1 MSAMALPP
9 PIHTTAAVLPL
20 PDPADQVRSD
30 ALAEQVAQTIATAG
44 GWLAFD
50 HWMAMVLYT
59 PGLGYYSGQRS
70 PLGAQGDFVTAPEL
84 SPLFGRVVAQQVA
97 ECLRAMAPEGPW
109 QVLEF
114 GAGSGALAASLW
126 PALVEAGTPP
136 ETYSVIEVSGLL
148 RAQQAAT
155 LKQRAPEALAS
166 VRWLDALPDR
176 FSGVVIAN
184 EVLDA
189 MPVRLFERS
198 GNGWGELGVVIAP
211 GGGLVLAPMP
221 SSMARPAPCSL
232 PDPDRFP
239 PGYRLEIAEQAR
251 AWMASLGSVL
261 QRGAVLLFDYGFPAQ
276 ELFHPQRTGGTLMAH
291 YRHRALTDLLARPGL
306 QDITAH
312 VDFSAVAQAGV
323 QAGLN
328 LAGYT
333 SQARFLLNCGLLEQ
347 AQSLLA
353 EGGAANPARLRA
365 MGAVQTLLSE
375 AEMGELFKVIGF
387 SRGLEANAVP
397 WSGFSQGDRQMMLAA
412 SEVQEDGATRRQ
424 TGRREGRP

>member
-30 ALAEQVAQTIATAG
+30 ALAEQVAQAIAAAG

-84 SPLFGRVVAQQVA
+84 SPLFGRVIARQVA
-97 ECLRAMAPEGPW
+97 EWLRTMAPQGPW

-126 PALVEAGTPP
+126 PALVEAGTAP
-136 ETYSVIEVSGLL
+136 ESYSVIEVSGLL

-155 LKQRAPEALAS
+155 LEQRAPEALAA
-166 VRWLDALPDR
+166 VRWLETMPER

-189 MPVRLFERS
+189 MPVRLFERIDM
-198 GNGWGELGVVIAP
+198 GWSELGVVMDPA
-211 GGGLVLAPMP
+211 GMLKLAPMP
-221 SSMARPAPCSL
+221 LEMARPAPCGL
-232 PDPDRFP
+232 PDPEGFS

-251 AWMASLGSVL
+251 AWIASLGSVL
-261 QRGAVLLFDYGFPAQ
+261 QRGAVLLFDYGFPAH

-291 YRHRALTDLLARPGL
+291 YRHRAHTDLLARPGL

-323 QAGLN
+323 QAGLD

-347 AQSLLA
+347 AQGLLA
-353 EGGAANPARLRA
+353 EGGAANPATLRA

-387 SRGLEANAVP
+387 TRGLEATPAS
-397 WSGFSQGDRQMMLAA
+397 WTGFLRGDRQMMLAA
-412 SEVQEDGATRRQ
+412 SEVQEDCAMRQQ
-424 TGRREGRP
+424 TGRREGQP

>member
-1 MSAMALPP
+1 MALPP

-30 ALAEQVAQTIATAG
+30 ALAEQVAQAIAAAG

-84 SPLFGRVVAQQVA
+84 SPLFGRVIARQVA
-97 ECLRAMAPEGPW
+97 EWLRTMAPQGPW

-136 ETYSVIEVSGLL
+136 QTYSVIEVSGLL

-155 LKQRAPEALAS
+155 LEQRAPEALAS
-166 VRWLDALPDR
+166 VRWLEALPER
-176 FSGVVIAN
+176 YSGVVIAN

-198 GNGWGELGVVIAP
+198 DSGWRELGVVSGP
-211 GGGLVLAPMP
+211 GGGCALAPMP
-221 SSMARPAPCSL
+221 PDIVRAAPCGL
-232 PDPDRFP
+232 PDPERFS
-239 PGYRLEIAEQAR
+239 PGYRMEIAEQAS
-251 AWMASLGSVL
+251 AWIASLGSVL
-261 QRGAVLLFDYGFPAQ
+261 QRGGVLLLDYGFPAQ

-291 YRHRALTDLLARPGL
+291 YRHRAHTDLLARPGL

-312 VDFSAVAQAGV
+312 VDFSAVAQAGTK
-323 QAGLN
+323 AGLH

-347 AQSLLA
+347 AQTLLA
-353 EGGAANPARLRA
+353 TGGASDPATLRA
-365 MGAVQTLLSE
+365 MSAVQTLLSE

-387 SRGLEANAVP
+387 TRGLEALGEP
-397 WSGFSQGDRQMMLAA
+397 WSGFARGDRQVMLGAR
-412 SEVQEDGATRRQ
+412 EVQDDHSTRARTRASQ
-424 TGRREGRP
+424 EPR